1 VRSHARFTRRGLDY
15 DPFFAME
22 HHDHDAPFVP
32 RSSMLD
38 LVRRACLSMG
48 IVTGAIVLVVWMVRT
63 RPIAASKTP
72 DSRPVPIA
80 VIEVTPVE
88 AVRGIRGYGT
98 VRALES
104 ADVAARIEGVV
115 VALGPE
121 VREGMRVEK
130 GAVLVELDGDDA
142 RRQMQ
147 AALQSLAALR
157 AQKQGLDI
165 EERAL
170 TDALRLADD
179 ELKLAREEV
188 ARVEAAFA
196 DGVALQRELD
206 RARTVAIAAD
216 RALSLARE
224 ALDMV
229 TPRREVLAAQ
239 ADAQSEAVERARLSV
254 ERSTIVAPISG
265 ILQSLPVEPGE
276 TVAPGRVVARIVEPS
291 RLEVPIALP
300 AACRGAL
307 GAGQLVQLV
316 ESSGAVVEG
325 SITRLSPEDDPV
337 ARTLVAWAQLPGG
350 SGLVPGSF
358 VEATVLA
365 PDSTPRTVVPRRSVR
380 NDRLLVVEDGRVR
393 WQPVRTAY
401 AIRRAHPESGL
412 DDVEWLALEEPLPH
426 GTLVVLDAARRI
438 DVGAR
443 VEPLRP
449 GESPAVA
456 IEAEPSANPIE
467 PEPSAELPADPSEPE
482 PSPEPP
488 ASADEPAS
496 VPGMEP

>member
-1 VRSHARFTRRGLDY
+1 MEAHDQDV
-15 DPFFAME
+15 PF
-22 HHDHDAPFVP
+22 APRP
-32 RSSMLD
+32 SRLD
-38 LVRRACLSMG
+38 LVRRASLSMG
-48 IVTGAIVLVVWMVRT
+48 IVLGAIVVVIWMVRT
-63 RPIAASKTP
+63 RPVAATKQP
-72 DSRPVPIA
+72 DERPVPIA
-80 VIEVTPVE
+80 VMEVSPMP

-104 ADVAARIEGVV
+104 ADVAARVEGVV
-115 VALGPE
+115 VALGPG

-142 RRQMQ
+142 RRQLQ

-170 TDALRLADD
+170 ADSLRLANE
-179 ELKLAREEV
+179 ELTLAREEV

-206 RARTVAIAAD
+206 RARTAALAAD
-216 RALSLARE
+216 RGLSMARE
-224 ALDMV
+224 ALEMIG
-229 TPRREVLAAQ
+229 PRRETLAAQ
-239 ADAQSEAVERARLSV
+239 GEAQSEAAERARLSV
-254 ERSTIVAPISG
+254 

-300 AACRGAL
+300 ASSRGAL
-307 GAGQLVQLV
+307 AVGQRVQVV
-316 ESSGAVVEG
+316 EASGALVEG

-337 ARTLVAWAQLPGG
+337 VRTLVAWAEVPGG

-365 PDSTPRTVVPRRSVR
+365 PDATPRTVVPRRSVR
-380 NDRLLVVEDGRVR
+380 NDRLLLVEDGRVR

-401 AIRRAHPESGL
+401 AIRRAQPQTGL

-438 DVGAR
+438 EVGAR

-449 GESPAVA
+449 GETA
-456 IEAEPSANPIE
+456 
-467 PEPSAELPADPSEPE
+467 
-482 PSPEPP
+482 
-488 ASADEPAS
+488 ASLVEPAAGA
-496 VPGMEP
+496 VDPAAGTQP

>member
-1 VRSHARFTRRGLDY
+1 MEAHDQDV
-15 DPFFAME
+15 PF
-22 HHDHDAPFVP
+22 APRP
-32 RSSMLD
+32 SRLD
-38 LVRRACLSMG
+38 LVRRASLSMG
-48 IVTGAIVLVVWMVRT
+48 IVLGAIVIVIWMVRT
-63 RPIAASKTP
+63 RPVASTKQP
-72 DSRPVPIA
+72 DERPVPIA
-80 VIEVTPVE
+80 VMEVSPMP

-104 ADVAARIEGVV
+104 ADVAARVEGVV
-115 VALGPE
+115 VALGPG

-142 RRQMQ
+142 RRQLQ

-170 TDALRLADD
+170 ADSLRLATE
-179 ELKLAREEV
+179 ELTLAREEV

-206 RARTVAIAAD
+206 RARTAALAAD
-216 RALSLARE
+216 RGLSMARE
-224 ALDMV
+224 ALEMIG
-229 TPRREVLAAQ
+229 PRRETLAAQ
-239 ADAQSEAVERARLSV
+239 GEAQSEAAERARLSV
-254 ERSTIVAPISG
+254 ERSTIVAPIAG

-300 AACRGAL
+300 ASSRGAL
-307 GAGQLVQLV
+307 AVGQRVQVV
-316 ESSGAVVEG
+316 EASGALVEG

-337 ARTLVAWAQLPGG
+337 VRTLVAWAEVPGG

-365 PDSTPRTVVPRRSVR
+365 PDATPRTVVPRRSVR
-380 NDRLLVVEDGRVR
+380 NDRLLLVEDGRVR

-401 AIRRAHPESGL
+401 AIRRAQPQTGL

-438 DVGAR
+438 EVGAR

-449 GESPAVA
+449 GETA
-456 IEAEPSANPIE
+456 
-467 PEPSAELPADPSEPE
+467 
-482 PSPEPP
+482 
-488 ASADEPAS
+488 ASLVEPAAGA
-496 VPGMEP
+496 VDPAAGTQP

>member
-1 VRSHARFTRRGLDY
+1 MQPHARIARSGMDY
-15 DPFFAME
+15 DPPFAMDA
-22 HHDHDAPFVP
+22 HDHDAPFAP
-32 RSSMLD
+32 RPSRLD
-38 LVRRACLSMG
+38 LVRRASLSLG
-48 IVTGAIVLVVWMVRT
+48 IVLGAIVLVIWMVRT
-63 RPIAASKTP
+63 RPVAASKQP
-72 DSRPVPIA
+72 DERPVPIA
-80 VIEVTPVE
+80 VMEVSPMP

-104 ADVAARIEGVV
+104 ADVAARVEGVV
-115 VALGPE
+115 VALGPG

-130 GAVLVELDGDDA
+130 GAVLLELDGDDA
-142 RRQMQ
+142 RRQLQ

-170 TDALRLADD
+170 ADSLRLAEE

-206 RARTVAIAAD
+206 RARTAALAAD
-216 RALSLARE
+216 RGLSMARE
-224 ALDMV
+224 ALEMV
-229 TPRREVLAAQ
+229 APRREALAAQ
-239 ADAQSEAVERARLSV
+239 GEAQSEAAERARLSV
-254 ERSTIVAPISG
+254 ERSTIVAPIAG

-300 AACRGAL
+300 ASSRAVLAT
-307 GAGQLVQLV
+307 GQRVQV
-316 ESSGAVVEG
+316 MEASGAMVEG
-325 SITRLSPEDDPV
+325 SLTRLSPEDDPV
-337 ARTLVAWAQLPGG
+337 ARTMVAWAELPGG

-365 PDSTPRTVVPRRSVR
+365 PDATPRTVVPRRSVR
-380 NDRLLVVEDGRVR
+380 NDRLLLVEDGRVR

-401 AIRRAHPESGL
+401 AIRRAQPQSGL
-412 DDVEWLALEEPLPH
+412 DDIEWLALEEPLPQ
-426 GTLVVLDAARRI
+426 GTLVVLDAARRVE
-438 DVGAR
+438 VGAR

-449 GESPAVA
+449 GESA
-456 IEAEPSANPIE
+456 
-467 PEPSAELPADPSEPE
+467 
-482 PSPEPP
+482 
-488 ASADEPAS
+488 ASVVEPAA
-496 VPGMEP
+496 VPGTEP

>member
-1 VRSHARFTRRGLDY
+1 M
-15 DPFFAME
+15 P
-22 HHDHDAPFVP
+22 
-32 RSSMLD
+32 
-38 LVRRACLSMG
+38 
-48 IVTGAIVLVVWMVRT
+48 
-63 RPIAASKTP
+63 
-72 DSRPVPIA
+72 
-80 VIEVTPVE
+80 

-104 ADVAARIEGVV
+104 ADVAARVEGVV
-115 VALGPE
+115 VALGPG

-142 RRQMQ
+142 RRQLQ

-170 TDALRLADD
+170 ADSLRLANE
-179 ELKLAREEV
+179 ELTLAREEV

-206 RARTVAIAAD
+206 RARTAALAAD
-216 RALSLARE
+216 RGLSMARE
-224 ALDMV
+224 ALEMIG
-229 TPRREVLAAQ
+229 PRRETLAAQ
-239 ADAQSEAVERARLSV
+239 GEAQSEAAERARLSV
-254 ERSTIVAPISG
+254 ERSTIVAPIAG

-300 AACRGAL
+300 ASSRGAL
-307 GAGQLVQLV
+307 AVGQRVQVV
-316 ESSGAVVEG
+316 EASGALVEG

-337 ARTLVAWAQLPGG
+337 VRTLVAWAEVPGG

-365 PDSTPRTVVPRRSVR
+365 PDATPRTVVPRRSVR
-380 NDRLLVVEDGRVR
+380 NDRLLLVEDGRVR

-401 AIRRAHPESGL
+401 AIRRAQPQTGL

-438 DVGAR
+438 EVGAR

-449 GESPAVA
+449 GETA
-456 IEAEPSANPIE
+456 
-467 PEPSAELPADPSEPE
+467 
-482 PSPEPP
+482 
-488 ASADEPAS
+488 ASLVEPAAGA
-496 VPGMEP
+496 VDPAAGTQP

>member
-1 VRSHARFTRRGLDY
+1 VASCNRTSAVREAAWTTILPPPMEAHDQ
-15 DPFFAME
+15 DVPF
-22 HHDHDAPFVP
+22 APRP
-32 RSSMLD
+32 SRLD
-38 LVRRACLSMG
+38 LVRRASLSMG
-48 IVTGAIVLVVWMVRT
+48 IVLGAIVIVIWMVRT
-63 RPIAASKTP
+63 RPVAATKQP
-72 DSRPVPIA
+72 DERPVPIA
-80 VIEVTPVE
+80 VMEVSPMP

-104 ADVAARIEGVV
+104 ADVAARVEGVV
-115 VALGPE
+115 VALGPG

-142 RRQMQ
+142 RRQLQ

-170 TDALRLADD
+170 ADSLRLANE
-179 ELKLAREEV
+179 ELTLAREEV

-206 RARTVAIAAD
+206 RARTAALAAD
-216 RALSLARE
+216 RGLSMARE
-224 ALDMV
+224 ALEMIG
-229 TPRREVLAAQ
+229 PRRETLAAQ
-239 ADAQSEAVERARLSV
+239 GEAQSEAAERARLSV
-254 ERSTIVAPISG
+254 ERSTIVAPIAG

-300 AACRGAL
+300 ASSRGAL
-307 GAGQLVQLV
+307 AVGQRVQVV
-316 ESSGAVVEG
+316 EASGALVEG

-337 ARTLVAWAQLPGG
+337 VRTLVAWAEVPGG

-365 PDSTPRTVVPRRSVR
+365 PDATPRTVVPRRSVR
-380 NDRLLVVEDGRVR
+380 NDRLLLVEDGRVR

-401 AIRRAHPESGL
+401 AIRRAQPQTGL

-438 DVGAR
+438 EVGAR

-449 GESPAVA
+449 GETA
-456 IEAEPSANPIE
+456 
-467 PEPSAELPADPSEPE
+467 
-482 PSPEPP
+482 
-488 ASADEPAS
+488 ASLVEPAAGA
-496 VPGMEP
+496 VDPAAGTQP

>member
-1 VRSHARFTRRGLDY
+1 MASCNRTSAVREAAWTTILPPPMEAHDQ
-15 DPFFAME
+15 DVPF
-22 HHDHDAPFVP
+22 APRP
-32 RSSMLD
+32 SRLD
-38 LVRRACLSMG
+38 LVRRASLSMG
-48 IVTGAIVLVVWMVRT
+48 IVLGAIVVVIWMVRT
-63 RPIAASKTP
+63 RPVAATKQP
-72 DSRPVPIA
+72 DERPVPIA
-80 VIEVTPVE
+80 VMEVSPMP

-104 ADVAARIEGVV
+104 ADVAARVEGVV
-115 VALGPE
+115 VALGPG

-142 RRQMQ
+142 RRQLQ

-170 TDALRLADD
+170 ADSLRLANE
-179 ELKLAREEV
+179 ELTLAREEV

-206 RARTVAIAAD
+206 RARTAALAAD
-216 RALSLARE
+216 RGLSMARE
-224 ALDMV
+224 ALEMIG
-229 TPRREVLAAQ
+229 PRRETLAAQ
-239 ADAQSEAVERARLSV
+239 GEAQSEAAERARLSV
-254 ERSTIVAPISG
+254 ERSTIVAPIAG

-300 AACRGAL
+300 ASSRGAL
-307 GAGQLVQLV
+307 AVGQRVQVV
-316 ESSGAVVEG
+316 EASGALVEG

-337 ARTLVAWAQLPGG
+337 VRTLVAWAEVPGG

-365 PDSTPRTVVPRRSVR
+365 PDATPRTVVPRRSVR
-380 NDRLLVVEDGRVR
+380 NDRLLLVEDGRVR

-401 AIRRAHPESGL
+401 AIRRAQPQTGL

-438 DVGAR
+438 EVGAR

-449 GESPAVA
+449 GETA
-456 IEAEPSANPIE
+456 
-467 PEPSAELPADPSEPE
+467 
-482 PSPEPP
+482 
-488 ASADEPAS
+488 ASLVEPAAGA
-496 VPGMEP
+496 VDPAAGTQP

>member
-1 VRSHARFTRRGLDY
+1 MASCNRTSAVREAAWTTILPPPMEAHDQ
-15 DPFFAME
+15 DVPF
-22 HHDHDAPFVP
+22 APRP
-32 RSSMLD
+32 SRLD
-38 LVRRACLSMG
+38 LVRRASLSMG
-48 IVTGAIVLVVWMVRT
+48 IVLGAIVIVIWMVRT
-63 RPIAASKTP
+63 RPVAATKQP
-72 DSRPVPIA
+72 DERPVPIA
-80 VIEVTPVE
+80 VMEVSPMP

-104 ADVAARIEGVV
+104 ADVAARVEGVV
-115 VALGPE
+115 VALGPG

-142 RRQMQ
+142 RRQLQ

-170 TDALRLADD
+170 ADSLRLANE
-179 ELKLAREEV
+179 ELTLAREEV

-206 RARTVAIAAD
+206 RARTAALAAD
-216 RALSLARE
+216 RGLSMARE
-224 ALDMV
+224 ALEMIG
-229 TPRREVLAAQ
+229 PRRETLAAQ
-239 ADAQSEAVERARLSV
+239 GEAQSEAAERARLSV
-254 ERSTIVAPISG
+254 ERSTIVAPIAG

-300 AACRGAL
+300 ASSRGAL
-307 GAGQLVQLV
+307 AVGQRVQVV
-316 ESSGAVVEG
+316 EASGALVEG

-337 ARTLVAWAQLPGG
+337 VRTLVAWAEVPGG

-365 PDSTPRTVVPRRSVR
+365 PDATPRTVVPRRSVR
-380 NDRLLVVEDGRVR
+380 NDRLLLVEDGRVR

-401 AIRRAHPESGL
+401 AIRRAQPQTGL

-438 DVGAR
+438 EVGAR

-449 GESPAVA
+449 GETA
-456 IEAEPSANPIE
+456 
-467 PEPSAELPADPSEPE
+467 
-482 PSPEPP
+482 
-488 ASADEPAS
+488 ASLVEPAAGA
-496 VPGMEP
+496 VDPAAGTQP

>member
-1 VRSHARFTRRGLDY
+1 MEAHDQDV
-15 DPFFAME
+15 PF
-22 HHDHDAPFVP
+22 APRP
-32 RSSMLD
+32 SRLD
-38 LVRRACLSMG
+38 LVRRASLSMG
-48 IVTGAIVLVVWMVRT
+48 IVLGAIVIVIWMVRT
-63 RPIAASKTP
+63 RPVAATKQP
-72 DSRPVPIA
+72 DERPVPIA
-80 VIEVTPVE
+80 VMEVSPMP

-104 ADVAARIEGVV
+104 ADVAARVEGVV
-115 VALGPE
+115 VALGPG

-142 RRQMQ
+142 RRQLQ

-170 TDALRLADD
+170 ADSLRLANE
-179 ELKLAREEV
+179 ELTLAREEV

-206 RARTVAIAAD
+206 RARTAALAAD
-216 RALSLARE
+216 RGLSMARE
-224 ALDMV
+224 ALEMIG
-229 TPRREVLAAQ
+229 PRRETLAAQ
-239 ADAQSEAVERARLSV
+239 GEAQSEAAERARLSV
-254 ERSTIVAPISG
+254 ERSTIVAPIAG

-300 AACRGAL
+300 ASSRGAL
-307 GAGQLVQLV
+307 AVGQRVQVV
-316 ESSGAVVEG
+316 EASGALVEG

-337 ARTLVAWAQLPGG
+337 VRTLVAWAEVPGG

-365 PDSTPRTVVPRRSVR
+365 PDATPRTVVPRRSVR
-380 NDRLLVVEDGRVR
+380 NDRLLLVEDGRVR

-401 AIRRAHPESGL
+401 AIRRAQPQTGL

-438 DVGAR
+438 EVGAR

-449 GESPAVA
+449 GETA
-456 IEAEPSANPIE
+456 
-467 PEPSAELPADPSEPE
+467 
-482 PSPEPP
+482 
-488 ASADEPAS
+488 ASLVEPAAGA
-496 VPGMEP
+496 VDPAAGTQP

>member
-1 VRSHARFTRRGLDY
+1 MQPHARIARSGMDY
-15 DPFFAME
+15 DPPFAMDA
-22 HHDHDAPFVP
+22 HDHDAPFAP
-32 RSSMLD
+32 RPSRLD
-38 LVRRACLSMG
+38 LVRRASLSLG
-48 IVTGAIVLVVWMVRT
+48 IVLGAIVLVIWMVRT
-63 RPIAASKTP
+63 RPVAASKQP
-72 DSRPVPIA
+72 DERPVPIA
-80 VIEVTPVE
+80 VMEVSPMP

-104 ADVAARIEGVV
+104 ADVAARVEGVV
-115 VALGPE
+115 VALGPG

-130 GAVLVELDGDDA
+130 GAVLLELDGDDA
-142 RRQMQ
+142 RRQLQ

-170 TDALRLADD
+170 ADSLRLAEE

-206 RARTVAIAAD
+206 RARTAALAAD
-216 RALSLARE
+216 RGLSMARE
-224 ALDMV
+224 ALEMV
-229 TPRREVLAAQ
+229 APRREALAAQ
-239 ADAQSEAVERARLSV
+239 GEAQSEAAERARLSV
-254 ERSTIVAPISG
+254 ERSTIVAPIAG

-300 AACRGAL
+300 ASSRAVLAT
-307 GAGQLVQLV
+307 GQRVQV
-316 ESSGAVVEG
+316 MEASGAMVEG
-325 SITRLSPEDDPV
+325 SLTRLAPEDDPV
-337 ARTLVAWAQLPGG
+337 ARTMVAWAELPGG

-365 PDSTPRTVVPRRSVR
+365 PDATPRTVVPRRSVR
-380 NDRLLVVEDGRVR
+380 NDRLLLVEDGRVR

-401 AIRRAHPESGL
+401 AIRRAQPQSGL
-412 DDVEWLALEEPLPH
+412 DDIEWLALEEPLPH

-438 DVGAR
+438 EVGAR

-449 GESPAVA
+449 GETA
-456 IEAEPSANPIE
+456 
-467 PEPSAELPADPSEPE
+467 
-482 PSPEPP
+482 
-488 ASADEPAS
+488 ASVVEPAA
-496 VPGMEP
+496 VPGTEP

>member
-1 VRSHARFTRRGLDY
+1 VASCNRTSAVREAAWTTILPPPMEAHDQ
-15 DPFFAME
+15 DVPF
-22 HHDHDAPFVP
+22 APRP
-32 RSSMLD
+32 SRLD
-38 LVRRACLSMG
+38 LVRRASLSMG
-48 IVTGAIVLVVWMVRT
+48 IVLGAIVIVIWMVRT
-63 RPIAASKTP
+63 RPVASTKQP
-72 DSRPVPIA
+72 DERPVPIA
-80 VIEVTPVE
+80 VMEVSPMP

-104 ADVAARIEGVV
+104 ADVAARVEGVV
-115 VALGPE
+115 VALGPG

-142 RRQMQ
+142 RRQLQ

-157 AQKQGLDI
+157 AQRQGLDI

-170 TDALRLADD
+170 ADSLRLANE
-179 ELKLAREEV
+179 ELTLAREEV

-206 RARTVAIAAD
+206 RARTAALAAD
-216 RALSLARE
+216 RGLSMARE
-224 ALDMV
+224 ALEMIG
-229 TPRREVLAAQ
+229 PRRETLAAQ
-239 ADAQSEAVERARLSV
+239 GEAQSEAAERARLSV
-254 ERSTIVAPISG
+254 ERSTIVAPIAG

-300 AACRGAL
+300 ASSRGAL
-307 GAGQLVQLV
+307 AVGQRVQVV
-316 ESSGAVVEG
+316 EASGALVEG

-337 ARTLVAWAQLPGG
+337 VRTLVAWAEVPGG

-365 PDSTPRTVVPRRSVR
+365 PDATPRTVVPRRSVR
-380 NDRLLVVEDGRVR
+380 NDRLLLVEDGRVR

-401 AIRRAHPESGL
+401 AIRRAQPQTGL

-438 DVGAR
+438 EVGAR

-449 GESPAVA
+449 GETA
-456 IEAEPSANPIE
+456 
-467 PEPSAELPADPSEPE
+467 
-482 PSPEPP
+482 
-488 ASADEPAS
+488 ASLVEPAAGA
-496 VPGMEP
+496 VDPAAGTQP

>member
-1 VRSHARFTRRGLDY
+1 MEAHDQDV
-15 DPFFAME
+15 PF
-22 HHDHDAPFVP
+22 APRP
-32 RSSMLD
+32 SRLD
-38 LVRRACLSMG
+38 LVRRASLSMG
-48 IVTGAIVLVVWMVRT
+48 IVLGAIVIVIWMVRT
-63 RPIAASKTP
+63 RPVAATKQP
-72 DSRPVPIA
+72 DERPVPIA
-80 VIEVTPVE
+80 VMEVSPMP

-104 ADVAARIEGVV
+104 ADVAARVEGVV
-115 VALGPE
+115 VALGPG

-142 RRQMQ
+142 RRQLQ

-170 TDALRLADD
+170 ADSLRLANE
-179 ELKLAREEV
+179 ELTLAREEV

-206 RARTVAIAAD
+206 RARTAALAAD
-216 RALSLARE
+216 RGLSMARE
-224 ALDMV
+224 ALEMIG
-229 TPRREVLAAQ
+229 PRRETLAAQ
-239 ADAQSEAVERARLSV
+239 GEAQSEAAERARLSV
-254 ERSTIVAPISG
+254 ERSTIVAPIAG

-276 TVAPGRVVARIVEPS
+276 TVAPGRMVARIVEPS

-300 AACRGAL
+300 ASSRGAL
-307 GAGQLVQLV
+307 AVGQRVQVV
-316 ESSGAVVEG
+316 EASGALVEG

-337 ARTLVAWAQLPGG
+337 VRTLVAWAEVPGG

-365 PDSTPRTVVPRRSVR
+365 PDATPRTVVPRRSVR
-380 NDRLLVVEDGRVR
+380 NDRLLLVEDGRVR

-401 AIRRAHPESGL
+401 AIRRAQPQTGL

-438 DVGAR
+438 EVGAR

-449 GESPAVA
+449 GETA
-456 IEAEPSANPIE
+456 
-467 PEPSAELPADPSEPE
+467 
-482 PSPEPP
+482 
-488 ASADEPAS
+488 ASLVEPAAGA
-496 VPGMEP
+496 VDPAAGTQP

>member
-1 VRSHARFTRRGLDY
+1 MASCNRTSAVREAAWTTILPPPMEAHDQ
-15 DPFFAME
+15 DVPF
-22 HHDHDAPFVP
+22 APRP
-32 RSSMLD
+32 SRLD
-38 LVRRACLSMG
+38 LVRRASLSVG
-48 IVTGAIVLVVWMVRT
+48 IVLGAIVVVIWMVRT
-63 RPIAASKTP
+63 RPVAATKQP
-72 DSRPVPIA
+72 DERPVPIA
-80 VIEVTPVE
+80 VMEVSPMP

-104 ADVAARIEGVV
+104 ADVAARVEGVV
-115 VALGPE
+115 VALGPG

-142 RRQMQ
+142 RRQLQ

-170 TDALRLADD
+170 ADSLRLANE
-179 ELKLAREEV
+179 ELTLAREEV

-206 RARTVAIAAD
+206 RARTAALAAD
-216 RALSLARE
+216 RGLSMARE
-224 ALDMV
+224 ALEMIG
-229 TPRREVLAAQ
+229 PRRETLAAQ
-239 ADAQSEAVERARLSV
+239 GEAQSEAAERARLSV
-254 ERSTIVAPISG
+254 ERSTIVAPIAG

-300 AACRGAL
+300 ASSRGAL
-307 GAGQLVQLV
+307 AVGQRVQVV
-316 ESSGAVVEG
+316 EASGALVEG

-337 ARTLVAWAQLPGG
+337 VRTLVAWAEVPGG

-365 PDSTPRTVVPRRSVR
+365 PDATPRTVVPRRSVR
-380 NDRLLVVEDGRVR
+380 NDRLLLVEDGRVR

-401 AIRRAHPESGL
+401 AIRRAQPQTGL

-438 DVGAR
+438 EVGAR

-449 GESPAVA
+449 GETA
-456 IEAEPSANPIE
+456 
-467 PEPSAELPADPSEPE
+467 
-482 PSPEPP
+482 
-488 ASADEPAS
+488 ASLVEPAAGA
-496 VPGMEP
+496 VDPAAGTQP

>member
-1 VRSHARFTRRGLDY
+1 MEAHDQDV
-15 DPFFAME
+15 PF
-22 HHDHDAPFVP
+22 APRP
-32 RSSMLD
+32 SRLD
-38 LVRRACLSMG
+38 LVRRASLSVG
-48 IVTGAIVLVVWMVRT
+48 IVLGAIVVVIWMVRT
-63 RPIAASKTP
+63 RPVAVTKQP
-72 DSRPVPIA
+72 DERPVPIA
-80 VIEVTPVE
+80 VMEVSPMP

-104 ADVAARIEGVV
+104 ADVAARVEGVV
-115 VALGPE
+115 VALGPG

-142 RRQMQ
+142 RRQLQ

-170 TDALRLADD
+170 ADSLRLANE
-179 ELKLAREEV
+179 ELTLAREEV

-206 RARTVAIAAD
+206 RARTAALAAD
-216 RALSLARE
+216 RGLSMARE
-224 ALDMV
+224 ALEMIG
-229 TPRREVLAAQ
+229 PRRETLAAQ
-239 ADAQSEAVERARLSV
+239 GEAQSEAAERARLSV
-254 ERSTIVAPISG
+254 ERSTIVAPIAG

-300 AACRGAL
+300 ASSRGAL
-307 GAGQLVQLV
+307 AVGQRVQVV
-316 ESSGAVVEG
+316 EASGALVEG

-337 ARTLVAWAQLPGG
+337 VRTLVAWAEVPGG

-365 PDSTPRTVVPRRSVR
+365 PDATPRTVVPRRSVR
-380 NDRLLVVEDGRVR
+380 NDRLLLVEDGRVR

-401 AIRRAHPESGL
+401 AIRRAQPQTGL

-438 DVGAR
+438 EVGAR

-449 GESPAVA
+449 GETAASLVDPAAGAVD
-456 IEAEPSANPIE
+456 
-467 PEPSAELPADPSEPE
+467 PAAGTQP
-482 PSPEPP
+482 
-488 ASADEPAS
+488 
-496 VPGMEP
+496 

>member
-1 VRSHARFTRRGLDY
+1 MDY
-15 DPFFAME
+15 DPPFAMDA
-22 HHDHDAPFVP
+22 HDHDAPFAP
-32 RSSMLD
+32 RPSRLD
-38 LVRRACLSMG
+38 LVRRASLSLG
-48 IVTGAIVLVVWMVRT
+48 IVLGAIVLVIWMVRT
-63 RPIAASKTP
+63 RPVAASKAP
-72 DSRPVPIA
+72 DERPVPIA
-80 VIEVTPVE
+80 VMEVSPMP

-104 ADVAARIEGVV
+104 ADVAARVEGVV
-115 VALGPE
+115 VALGPG

-130 GAVLVELDGDDA
+130 GAVLLELDGDDA
-142 RRQMQ
+142 RRQLQ

-170 TDALRLADD
+170 ADSLRLAEE

-206 RARTVAIAAD
+206 RARTAALAAD
-216 RALSLARE
+216 RGLSMARE
-224 ALDMV
+224 ALEMV
-229 TPRREVLAAQ
+229 APRREALAAQ
-239 ADAQSEAVERARLSV
+239 GEAQSEAAERARLSV
-254 ERSTIVAPISG
+254 ERSTIVAPIAG

-300 AACRGAL
+300 ASSRAL
-307 GAGQLVQLV
+307 LATGQRVQV
-316 ESSGAVVEG
+316 MEASGAMVEG
-325 SITRLSPEDDPV
+325 SLTRLAPEDDPV
-337 ARTLVAWAQLPGG
+337 ARTMVAWAELPGG

-365 PDSTPRTVVPRRSVR
+365 PDATPRTVVPRRSVR
-380 NDRLLVVEDGRVR
+380 NDRLLLVEDGRVR

-401 AIRRAHPESGL
+401 AIRRAQPQSGL
-412 DDVEWLALEEPLPH
+412 DDIEWLALEEPLPH

-438 DVGAR
+438 EVGAR

-449 GESPAVA
+449 GETA
-456 IEAEPSANPIE
+456 
-467 PEPSAELPADPSEPE
+467 
-482 PSPEPP
+482 
-488 ASADEPAS
+488 ASVVEPAA
-496 VPGMEP
+496 VPGTEP

>member
-1 VRSHARFTRRGLDY
+1 MEAHDQDV
-15 DPFFAME
+15 PF
-22 HHDHDAPFVP
+22 APRP
-32 RSSMLD
+32 SRLD
-38 LVRRACLSMG
+38 LVRRASLSVG
-48 IVTGAIVLVVWMVRT
+48 IVLGAIVVVIWMVRT
-63 RPIAASKTP
+63 RPVAAIKQP
-72 DSRPVPIA
+72 DERPVPIA
-80 VIEVTPVE
+80 VMEVSPMP

-104 ADVAARIEGVV
+104 ADVAARVEGVV
-115 VALGPE
+115 VALGPG

-142 RRQMQ
+142 RRQLQ

-170 TDALRLADD
+170 ADSLRLANE
-179 ELKLAREEV
+179 ELTLAREEV

-206 RARTVAIAAD
+206 RARTAALAAD
-216 RALSLARE
+216 RGLSMARE
-224 ALDMV
+224 ALEMIG
-229 TPRREVLAAQ
+229 PRRETLAAQ
-239 ADAQSEAVERARLSV
+239 GEAQSEAAERARLSV
-254 ERSTIVAPISG
+254 ERSTIVAPIAG

-300 AACRGAL
+300 ASSRGAL
-307 GAGQLVQLV
+307 AVGQRVQVV
-316 ESSGAVVEG
+316 EASGALVEG

-337 ARTLVAWAQLPGG
+337 VRTLVAWAEVPGG

-365 PDSTPRTVVPRRSVR
+365 PDATPRTVVPRRSVR
-380 NDRLLVVEDGRVR
+380 NDRLLLVEDGRVR

-401 AIRRAHPESGL
+401 AIRRAQPQTGL

-438 DVGAR
+438 EVGAR

-449 GESPAVA
+449 GETA
-456 IEAEPSANPIE
+456 
-467 PEPSAELPADPSEPE
+467 
-482 PSPEPP
+482 
-488 ASADEPAS
+488 ASLVEPAAGA
-496 VPGMEP
+496 VDPAAGTQP

>member
-1 VRSHARFTRRGLDY
+1 MEAHDQDV
-15 DPFFAME
+15 PF
-22 HHDHDAPFVP
+22 APRP
-32 RSSMLD
+32 SRLD
-38 LVRRACLSMG
+38 LVRRASLSVG
-48 IVTGAIVLVVWMVRT
+48 IVLGAIVVVIWMVRT
-63 RPIAASKTP
+63 RPVAATKQP
-72 DSRPVPIA
+72 DERPVPIA
-80 VIEVTPVE
+80 VMEVSPMP

-104 ADVAARIEGVV
+104 ADVAARVEGVV
-115 VALGPE
+115 VALGPG
-121 VREGMRVEK
+121 VREGMRVGK

-142 RRQMQ
+142 RRQLQ

-170 TDALRLADD
+170 ADSLRLANE
-179 ELKLAREEV
+179 ELTLAREEV

-196 DGVALQRELD
+196 EGVALQRELD
-206 RARTVAIAAD
+206 RARTAALAAD
-216 RALSLARE
+216 RGLSMARE
-224 ALDMV
+224 ALEMIG
-229 TPRREVLAAQ
+229 PRRETLAAQ
-239 ADAQSEAVERARLSV
+239 GEAQSEAAERARLSV
-254 ERSTIVAPISG
+254 ERSTIVAPIAG

-300 AACRGAL
+300 ASSRGAL
-307 GAGQLVQLV
+307 AVGQRVQVV
-316 ESSGAVVEG
+316 EASGALVEG

-337 ARTLVAWAQLPGG
+337 VRTLVAWAEVPGG

-365 PDSTPRTVVPRRSVR
+365 PDATPRTVVPRRSVR
-380 NDRLLVVEDGRVR
+380 NDRLLLVEDGRVR

-401 AIRRAHPESGL
+401 AIRRAQPQSGL

-438 DVGAR
+438 EVGAR

-449 GESPAVA
+449 GETAASLVDPAAGAVD
-456 IEAEPSANPIE
+456 
-467 PEPSAELPADPSEPE
+467 PAAGTQP
-482 PSPEPP
+482 
-488 ASADEPAS
+488 
-496 VPGMEP
+496 

>member
-1 VRSHARFTRRGLDY
+1 MEAHDQDV
-15 DPFFAME
+15 PF
-22 HHDHDAPFVP
+22 APRP
-32 RSSMLD
+32 SRLD
-38 LVRRACLSMG
+38 LVRRASLSVG
-48 IVTGAIVLVVWMVRT
+48 IVLGAIVVVIWMVRT
-63 RPIAASKTP
+63 RPVAATKQP
-72 DSRPVPIA
+72 DERPVPIA
-80 VIEVTPVE
+80 VMEVSPMP

-104 ADVAARIEGVV
+104 ADVAARVEGVV
-115 VALGPE
+115 VALGPG

-142 RRQMQ
+142 RRQLQ

-170 TDALRLADD
+170 ADSLRLANE
-179 ELKLAREEV
+179 ELTLAREEV

-206 RARTVAIAAD
+206 RARTAALAAD
-216 RALSLARE
+216 RGLSMARE
-224 ALDMV
+224 ALEMIG
-229 TPRREVLAAQ
+229 PRRETLAAQ
-239 ADAQSEAVERARLSV
+239 GEAQSEAAERARLSV
-254 ERSTIVAPISG
+254 ERSTIVAPIAG

-300 AACRGAL
+300 ASSRGAL
-307 GAGQLVQLV
+307 AVGQRVQVV
-316 ESSGAVVEG
+316 EASGALVEG

-337 ARTLVAWAQLPGG
+337 VRTLVAWAEVPGG

-365 PDSTPRTVVPRRSVR
+365 PDATPRTVVPRRSVR
-380 NDRLLVVEDGRVR
+380 NDRLLLVEDGRVR

-401 AIRRAHPESGL
+401 AIRRAQPQTGL

-438 DVGAR
+438 EVGAR

-449 GESPAVA
+449 GETA
-456 IEAEPSANPIE
+456 
-467 PEPSAELPADPSEPE
+467 
-482 PSPEPP
+482 
-488 ASADEPAS
+488 ASLVEPAAGA
-496 VPGMEP
+496 VDPAAGTQP

>member
-1 VRSHARFTRRGLDY
+1 MEAHDQDV
-15 DPFFAME
+15 PF
-22 HHDHDAPFVP
+22 APRP
-32 RSSMLD
+32 SRLD
-38 LVRRACLSMG
+38 LVRRASLSVG
-48 IVTGAIVLVVWMVRT
+48 IVLGAIVVVIWMVRT
-63 RPIAASKTP
+63 RPVAATKQP
-72 DSRPVPIA
+72 DERPVPIA
-80 VIEVTPVE
+80 VMEVSPMP

-104 ADVAARIEGVV
+104 ADVAARVEGVV
-115 VALGPE
+115 VALGPG

-142 RRQMQ
+142 RRQLQ

-170 TDALRLADD
+170 ADSLRLANE
-179 ELKLAREEV
+179 ELTLAREEV

-206 RARTVAIAAD
+206 RARTAALAAD
-216 RALSLARE
+216 RGLSMARE
-224 ALDMV
+224 ALEMIG
-229 TPRREVLAAQ
+229 PRRETLAAQ
-239 ADAQSEAVERARLSV
+239 GEAQSEAAERARLSV
-254 ERSTIVAPISG
+254 ERSTIVAPIAG

-300 AACRGAL
+300 ASSRGAL
-307 GAGQLVQLV
+307 AVGQRVQVV
-316 ESSGAVVEG
+316 EASGALVEG

-337 ARTLVAWAQLPGG
+337 VRTLVAWAEVPGG

-365 PDSTPRTVVPRRSVR
+365 PDATPRTVVPRRSVR
-380 NDRLLVVEDGRVR
+380 NDRLLLVEDGRVR

-401 AIRRAHPESGL
+401 AIRRAQPQTGL

-438 DVGAR
+438 EVGAR

-449 GESPAVA
+449 GETA
-456 IEAEPSANPIE
+456 
-467 PEPSAELPADPSEPE
+467 
-482 PSPEPP
+482 
-488 ASADEPAS
+488 ASLVEPAAGTQ
-496 VPGMEP
+496 P

>member
-1 VRSHARFTRRGLDY
+1 MASCNRTSAVSEAAWTTILPPPMEAHDQ
-15 DPFFAME
+15 DVPF
-22 HHDHDAPFVP
+22 APRP
-32 RSSMLD
+32 SRLD
-38 LVRRACLSMG
+38 LVRRASLSMG
-48 IVTGAIVLVVWMVRT
+48 IVLGAIVIVIWMVRT
-63 RPIAASKTP
+63 RPVASTKQP
-72 DSRPVPIA
+72 DERPVPIA
-80 VIEVTPVE
+80 VMEVSPMP

-104 ADVAARIEGVV
+104 ADVAARVEGVV
-115 VALGPE
+115 VALGPG

-142 RRQMQ
+142 RRQLQ

-170 TDALRLADD
+170 ADSLRLANE
-179 ELKLAREEV
+179 ELTLAREEV

-206 RARTVAIAAD
+206 RARTAALAAD
-216 RALSLARE
+216 RGLSMARE
-224 ALDMV
+224 ALEMIG
-229 TPRREVLAAQ
+229 PRRETLAAQ
-239 ADAQSEAVERARLSV
+239 GEAQSEAAERARLSV
-254 ERSTIVAPISG
+254 ERSTIVAPIAG

-300 AACRGAL
+300 ASSRGAL
-307 GAGQLVQLV
+307 AVGQRVQVV
-316 ESSGAVVEG
+316 EASGALVEG

-337 ARTLVAWAQLPGG
+337 VRTLVAWAEVPGG

-365 PDSTPRTVVPRRSVR
+365 PDATPRTVVPRRSVR
-380 NDRLLVVEDGRVR
+380 NDRLLLVEDGRVR

-401 AIRRAHPESGL
+401 AIRRAQPQTGL

-438 DVGAR
+438 EVGAR

-449 GESPAVA
+449 GETA
-456 IEAEPSANPIE
+456 
-467 PEPSAELPADPSEPE
+467 
-482 PSPEPP
+482 
-488 ASADEPAS
+488 ASLVEPAAGA
-496 VPGMEP
+496 VDPAAGTQP

>member
-1 VRSHARFTRRGLDY
+1 MEAHDQDV
-15 DPFFAME
+15 PF
-22 HHDHDAPFVP
+22 APRP
-32 RSSMLD
+32 SRLD
-38 LVRRACLSMG
+38 LVRRASLSMG
-48 IVTGAIVLVVWMVRT
+48 IVLGAIVVVIWMVRT
-63 RPIAASKTP
+63 RPVAATKQP
-72 DSRPVPIA
+72 DERPVPIA
-80 VIEVTPVE
+80 VMEVSPMP

-104 ADVAARIEGVV
+104 ADVAARVEGVV
-115 VALGPE
+115 VALGPG

-142 RRQMQ
+142 RRQLQ

-170 TDALRLADD
+170 ADSLRLANE
-179 ELKLAREEV
+179 ELTLAREEV

-206 RARTVAIAAD
+206 RARTAALAAD
-216 RALSLARE
+216 RGLSMARE
-224 ALDMV
+224 ALEMIG
-229 TPRREVLAAQ
+229 PRRETLAAQ
-239 ADAQSEAVERARLSV
+239 GEAQSEAAERARLSV
-254 ERSTIVAPISG
+254 ERSTIVAPIAG

-300 AACRGAL
+300 ASSRGAL
-307 GAGQLVQLV
+307 AVGQRVQVV
-316 ESSGAVVEG
+316 EASGALVEG

-337 ARTLVAWAQLPGG
+337 VRTLVAWAEVPGG

-365 PDSTPRTVVPRRSVR
+365 PDATPRTVVPRRSVR
-380 NDRLLVVEDGRVR
+380 NDRLLLVEDGRVR

-401 AIRRAHPESGL
+401 AIRRAQPQTGL

-438 DVGAR
+438 EVGAR

-449 GESPAVA
+449 GETA
-456 IEAEPSANPIE
+456 
-467 PEPSAELPADPSEPE
+467 
-482 PSPEPP
+482 
-488 ASADEPAS
+488 ASLVEPAAGA
-496 VPGMEP
+496 VDPAAGTQP

>member
-1 VRSHARFTRRGLDY
+1 MEAHDQDV
-15 DPFFAME
+15 PF
-22 HHDHDAPFVP
+22 APRP
-32 RSSMLD
+32 SRLD
-38 LVRRACLSMG
+38 LVRRASLSMG
-48 IVTGAIVLVVWMVRT
+48 IVLGAIVIVIWMVRT
-63 RPIAASKTP
+63 RPVAATKQP
-72 DSRPVPIA
+72 DERPVPIA
-80 VIEVTPVE
+80 VMEVSPMP

-104 ADVAARIEGVV
+104 ADVAARVEGVV
-115 VALGPE
+115 VALGPG

-142 RRQMQ
+142 RRQLQ

-170 TDALRLADD
+170 ADSLRLATE
-179 ELKLAREEV
+179 ELTLAREEV

-206 RARTVAIAAD
+206 RARTAALAAD
-216 RALSLARE
+216 RGLSMARE
-224 ALDMV
+224 ALEMIG
-229 TPRREVLAAQ
+229 PRRETLAAQ
-239 ADAQSEAVERARLSV
+239 GEAQSEAAERARLSV
-254 ERSTIVAPISG
+254 ERSTIVAPIAG

-300 AACRGAL
+300 ASSRGAL
-307 GAGQLVQLV
+307 AVGQRVQVV
-316 ESSGAVVEG
+316 EASGALVEG

-337 ARTLVAWAQLPGG
+337 VRTLVAWAEVPGG

-365 PDSTPRTVVPRRSVR
+365 PDATPRTVVPRRSVR
-380 NDRLLVVEDGRVR
+380 NDRLLLVEDGRVR

-401 AIRRAHPESGL
+401 AIRRAQPQTGL

-438 DVGAR
+438 EVGAR

-449 GESPAVA
+449 GETA
-456 IEAEPSANPIE
+456 
-467 PEPSAELPADPSEPE
+467 
-482 PSPEPP
+482 
-488 ASADEPAS
+488 ASLVEPAAGA
-496 VPGMEP
+496 VDPAAGTQP

>member
-1 VRSHARFTRRGLDY
+1 
-15 DPFFAME
+15 
-22 HHDHDAPFVP
+22 
-32 RSSMLD
+32 
-38 LVRRACLSMG
+38 MG
-48 IVTGAIVLVVWMVRT
+48 IVLGAIVIVIWMVRT
-63 RPIAASKTP
+63 RPVASTKQP
-72 DSRPVPIA
+72 DERPVPIA
-80 VIEVTPVE
+80 VMEVSPMP

-104 ADVAARIEGVV
+104 ADVAARVEGVV
-115 VALGPE
+115 VALGPG

-142 RRQMQ
+142 RRQLQ

-170 TDALRLADD
+170 ADSLRLANE
-179 ELKLAREEV
+179 ELTLAREEV

-206 RARTVAIAAD
+206 RARTAALAAD
-216 RALSLARE
+216 RGLSMARE
-224 ALDMV
+224 ALEMIG
-229 TPRREVLAAQ
+229 PRRETLAAQ
-239 ADAQSEAVERARLSV
+239 GEAQSEAAERARLSV
-254 ERSTIVAPISG
+254 ERSTIVAPIAG

-300 AACRGAL
+300 ASSRGAL
-307 GAGQLVQLV
+307 AVGQRVQVV
-316 ESSGAVVEG
+316 EASGALVEG

-337 ARTLVAWAQLPGG
+337 VRTLVAWAEVPGG

-365 PDSTPRTVVPRRSVR
+365 PDATPRTVVPRRSVR
-380 NDRLLVVEDGRVR
+380 NDRLLLVEDGRVR

-401 AIRRAHPESGL
+401 AIRRAQPQTGL

-438 DVGAR
+438 EVGAR

-449 GESPAVA
+449 GETA
-456 IEAEPSANPIE
+456 
-467 PEPSAELPADPSEPE
+467 
-482 PSPEPP
+482 
-488 ASADEPAS
+488 ASLVEPAAGA
-496 VPGMEP
+496 VDPAAGTQP

>member
-1 VRSHARFTRRGLDY
+1 MASCNRTSAVSEAAWTTILPPPMEAHDQ
-15 DPFFAME
+15 DVPF
-22 HHDHDAPFVP
+22 APRP
-32 RSSMLD
+32 SRLD
-38 LVRRACLSMG
+38 LVRRASLSMG
-48 IVTGAIVLVVWMVRT
+48 IVLGAIVVVIWMVRT
-63 RPIAASKTP
+63 RPVAATKQP
-72 DSRPVPIA
+72 DERPVPIA
-80 VIEVTPVE
+80 VMEVSPMP

-104 ADVAARIEGVV
+104 ADVAARVEGVV
-115 VALGPE
+115 VALGPG

-142 RRQMQ
+142 RRQLQ

-170 TDALRLADD
+170 ADSLRLANE
-179 ELKLAREEV
+179 ELTLAREEV

-206 RARTVAIAAD
+206 RARTAALAAD
-216 RALSLARE
+216 RGLSMARE
-224 ALDMV
+224 ALEMIG
-229 TPRREVLAAQ
+229 PRRETLAAQ
-239 ADAQSEAVERARLSV
+239 GEAQSEAAERARLSV
-254 ERSTIVAPISG
+254 ERSTIVAPIAG

-300 AACRGAL
+300 ASSRGAL
-307 GAGQLVQLV
+307 AVGQRVQVV
-316 ESSGAVVEG
+316 EASGALVEG

-337 ARTLVAWAQLPGG
+337 VRTLVAWAEVPGG

-365 PDSTPRTVVPRRSVR
+365 PDATPRTVVPRRSVR
-380 NDRLLVVEDGRVR
+380 NDRLLLVEDGRVR

-401 AIRRAHPESGL
+401 AIRRAQPQTGL

-438 DVGAR
+438 EVGAR

-449 GESPAVA
+449 GETA
-456 IEAEPSANPIE
+456 
-467 PEPSAELPADPSEPE
+467 
-482 PSPEPP
+482 
-488 ASADEPAS
+488 ASLVEPAAGA
-496 VPGMEP
+496 VDPAAGTQP

>member
-1 VRSHARFTRRGLDY
+1 MASCNRTSAVREAAWTTILPPPMEAHDQ
-15 DPFFAME
+15 DVPF
-22 HHDHDAPFVP
+22 APRP
-32 RSSMLD
+32 SRLD
-38 LVRRACLSMG
+38 LVRRASLSMG
-48 IVTGAIVLVVWMVRT
+48 IVLGAIVIVIWMVRT
-63 RPIAASKTP
+63 RPVAATKQP
-72 DSRPVPIA
+72 DERPVPIA
-80 VIEVTPVE
+80 VMEVSPMP

-104 ADVAARIEGVV
+104 ADVAARVEGVV
-115 VALGPE
+115 VALGPG

-142 RRQMQ
+142 RRQLQ

-170 TDALRLADD
+170 ADSLRLATE
-179 ELKLAREEV
+179 ELTLAREEV

-206 RARTVAIAAD
+206 RARTAALAAD
-216 RALSLARE
+216 RGLSMARE
-224 ALDMV
+224 ALEMIG
-229 TPRREVLAAQ
+229 PRRETLAAQ
-239 ADAQSEAVERARLSV
+239 GEAQSEAAERARLSV
-254 ERSTIVAPISG
+254 ERSTIVAPIAG

-300 AACRGAL
+300 ASSRGAL
-307 GAGQLVQLV
+307 AVGQRVQVV
-316 ESSGAVVEG
+316 EASGALVEG

-337 ARTLVAWAQLPGG
+337 VRTLVAWAEVPGG

-365 PDSTPRTVVPRRSVR
+365 PDATPRTVVPRRSVR
-380 NDRLLVVEDGRVR
+380 NDRLLLVEDGRVR

-401 AIRRAHPESGL
+401 AIRRAQPQTGL

-438 DVGAR
+438 EVGAR

-449 GESPAVA
+449 GETA
-456 IEAEPSANPIE
+456 
-467 PEPSAELPADPSEPE
+467 
-482 PSPEPP
+482 
-488 ASADEPAS
+488 ASLVEPAAGA
-496 VPGMEP
+496 VDPAAGTQP

>member
-1 VRSHARFTRRGLDY
+1 MEAHDQDV
-15 DPFFAME
+15 PF
-22 HHDHDAPFVP
+22 APRP
-32 RSSMLD
+32 SRLD
-38 LVRRACLSMG
+38 LVRRASLSMG
-48 IVTGAIVLVVWMVRT
+48 IVLGAIVIVIWMVRT
-63 RPIAASKTP
+63 RPVAATKQP
-72 DSRPVPIA
+72 DERPVPIA
-80 VIEVTPVE
+80 VMEVSPMP

-104 ADVAARIEGVV
+104 ADVAARVEGVV
-115 VALGPE
+115 VALGPG
-121 VREGMRVEK
+121 VLEGMRVEK

-142 RRQMQ
+142 RRQLQ

-170 TDALRLADD
+170 ADSLRLANE
-179 ELKLAREEV
+179 ELTLAREEV

-206 RARTVAIAAD
+206 RARTAALAAD
-216 RALSLARE
+216 RGLSMARE
-224 ALDMV
+224 ALEMIG
-229 TPRREVLAAQ
+229 PRRETLAAQ
-239 ADAQSEAVERARLSV
+239 GEAQSEAAERARLSV
-254 ERSTIVAPISG
+254 ERSTIVAPIAG

-300 AACRGAL
+300 ASSRGAL
-307 GAGQLVQLV
+307 AVGQRVQVV
-316 ESSGAVVEG
+316 EASGALVEG

-337 ARTLVAWAQLPGG
+337 VRTLVAWAEVPGG

-365 PDSTPRTVVPRRSVR
+365 PDATPRTVVPRRSVR
-380 NDRLLVVEDGRVR
+380 NDRLLLVEDGRVR

-401 AIRRAHPESGL
+401 AIRRAQPQTGL

-438 DVGAR
+438 EVGAR

-449 GESPAVA
+449 GETA
-456 IEAEPSANPIE
+456 
-467 PEPSAELPADPSEPE
+467 
-482 PSPEPP
+482 
-488 ASADEPAS
+488 ASLVEPAAGA
-496 VPGMEP
+496 VDPAAGTQP

>member
-1 VRSHARFTRRGLDY
+1 
-15 DPFFAME
+15 ME
-22 HHDHDAPFVP
+22 VSPMP
-32 RSSMLD
+32 
-38 LVRRACLSMG
+38 
-48 IVTGAIVLVVWMVRT
+48 
-63 RPIAASKTP
+63 
-72 DSRPVPIA
+72 
-80 VIEVTPVE
+80 

-104 ADVAARIEGVV
+104 ADVAARVEGVV
-115 VALGPE
+115 VALGPG

-142 RRQMQ
+142 RRQLQ

-170 TDALRLADD
+170 ADSLRLANE
-179 ELKLAREEV
+179 ELTLAREEV

-206 RARTVAIAAD
+206 RARTAALAAD
-216 RALSLARE
+216 RGLSMARE
-224 ALDMV
+224 ALEMIG
-229 TPRREVLAAQ
+229 PRRETLAAQ
-239 ADAQSEAVERARLSV
+239 GEAQSEAAERARLSV
-254 ERSTIVAPISG
+254 ERSTIVAPIAG

-300 AACRGAL
+300 ASSRGAL
-307 GAGQLVQLV
+307 AVGQRVQVV
-316 ESSGAVVEG
+316 EASGALVEG

-337 ARTLVAWAQLPGG
+337 VRTLVAWAEVPGG

-365 PDSTPRTVVPRRSVR
+365 PDATPRTVVPRRSVR
-380 NDRLLVVEDGRVR
+380 NDRLLLVEDGRVR

-401 AIRRAHPESGL
+401 AIRRAQPQTGL

-438 DVGAR
+438 EVGAR

-449 GESPAVA
+449 GETA
-456 IEAEPSANPIE
+456 
-467 PEPSAELPADPSEPE
+467 
-482 PSPEPP
+482 
-488 ASADEPAS
+488 ASLVEPAAGA
-496 VPGMEP
+496 VDPAAGTQP

>member
-1 VRSHARFTRRGLDY
+1 MEAHDQDV
-15 DPFFAME
+15 PF
-22 HHDHDAPFVP
+22 APRP
-32 RSSMLD
+32 SRLD
-38 LVRRACLSMG
+38 LVRRASLSMG
-48 IVTGAIVLVVWMVRT
+48 IVLGAIVIVIWMVRT
-63 RPIAASKTP
+63 RPVAATKQP
-72 DSRPVPIA
+72 DERPVPIA
-80 VIEVTPVE
+80 VMEVSPMP

-104 ADVAARIEGVV
+104 ADVAARVEGVV
-115 VALGPE
+115 VALGPG

-142 RRQMQ
+142 RRQLQ

-170 TDALRLADD
+170 ADSLRLANE
-179 ELKLAREEV
+179 ELTLAREEV

-206 RARTVAIAAD
+206 RARTAALAAD
-216 RALSLARE
+216 RGLSMARE
-224 ALDMV
+224 ALEMIG
-229 TPRREVLAAQ
+229 PRRETLAAQ
-239 ADAQSEAVERARLSV
+239 GEAQSEAAERARLSV
-254 ERSTIVAPISG
+254 ERSTIVAPIAG

-300 AACRGAL
+300 ASSRGAL
-307 GAGQLVQLV
+307 AVGHRVQVV
-316 ESSGAVVEG
+316 EASGALVEG

-337 ARTLVAWAQLPGG
+337 VRTLVAWAEVPGG

-365 PDSTPRTVVPRRSVR
+365 PDATPRTVVPRRSVR
-380 NDRLLVVEDGRVR
+380 NDRLLLVEDGRVR

-401 AIRRAHPESGL
+401 AIRRAQPQTGL

-438 DVGAR
+438 EVGAR

-449 GESPAVA
+449 GETA
-456 IEAEPSANPIE
+456 
-467 PEPSAELPADPSEPE
+467 
-482 PSPEPP
+482 
-488 ASADEPAS
+488 ASLVEPAAGA
-496 VPGMEP
+496 VDPAAGTQP

>member
-1 VRSHARFTRRGLDY
+1 MEAHDQDV
-15 DPFFAME
+15 PF
-22 HHDHDAPFVP
+22 APRP
-32 RSSMLD
+32 SRLD
-38 LVRRACLSMG
+38 LVRRASLSMG
-48 IVTGAIVLVVWMVRT
+48 IVLGAIVIVIWMVRT
-63 RPIAASKTP
+63 RPVASTKQP
-72 DSRPVPIA
+72 DERPVPIA
-80 VIEVTPVE
+80 VMEVSPMP

-104 ADVAARIEGVV
+104 ADVAARVEGVV
-115 VALGPE
+115 VALGPG

-142 RRQMQ
+142 RRQLQ

-170 TDALRLADD
+170 ADSLRLANE
-179 ELKLAREEV
+179 ELTLAREEV

-206 RARTVAIAAD
+206 RARTAALAAD
-216 RALSLARE
+216 RGLSMARE
-224 ALDMV
+224 ALEMIG
-229 TPRREVLAAQ
+229 PRRETLAAQ
-239 ADAQSEAVERARLSV
+239 GEAQSEAAERARLSV
-254 ERSTIVAPISG
+254 ERSTIVAPIAG

-300 AACRGAL
+300 ASSRGAL
-307 GAGQLVQLV
+307 AVGQRVQVV
-316 ESSGAVVEG
+316 EASGALVEG

-337 ARTLVAWAQLPGG
+337 VRTLVAWAEVPGG

-365 PDSTPRTVVPRRSVR
+365 PDATPRTVVPRRSVR
-380 NDRLLVVEDGRVR
+380 NDRLLLVEDGRVR

-401 AIRRAHPESGL
+401 AIRRAQPQTGL

-438 DVGAR
+438 EVGAR

-449 GESPAVA
+449 GETA
-456 IEAEPSANPIE
+456 
-467 PEPSAELPADPSEPE
+467 
-482 PSPEPP
+482 
-488 ASADEPAS
+488 ASLVEPAAGA
-496 VPGMEP
+496 VDPAAGTQP